1 MMHLYRSHL
10 RLLNRPLR
18 IWLLCGVLAALIARP
33 ECVLAS
39 TQLPGVIELNLK
51 EVSLKMALREIE
63 RQTPYHFVVNESR
76 LHTVNKTVSL
86 NIRTERIE
94 DVLDQLLVGTNIRYK
109 IQKKQITLI
118 PPAGE
123 SHPGLLSI
131 DGTSSSM
138 VTQASGRFIYD
149 IIPDMTISGTV
160 NDETGAPL
168 PGVNVVVKGTTEGTV
183 TDSNGKFTLNVPTGQ
198 SVLVFSFIGYTSQ
211 EINISGQSTVTV
223 VLLPDSQTL
232 NEVVVVGYGTQERK
246 DVTGAVSSIK
256 GADIENLPVATA
268 QQSLQGRTAG
278 VHIVRNGGAPG
289 AAGDIRI
296 RGVGTVNDAS
306 PLVVIDGV
314 PAGSLSDVNPND
326 IESMEILK
334 DASASA
340 IYGTQAANGVIIV
353 TTKHGKFGQG
363 LKVTVSGYSGVS
375 NRIKTIDML
384 DAPTLAMLKRERY
397 TNDENAIDPVWEDPQ
412 YLTQKTDWQKELLQ
426 QGTINNIDVSITGGN
441 DKSNYALSTGYYNEK
456 GMIKGYYFKRYSL
469 RLNSDHKLTKR
480 LSIGQ
485 NLQLTN
491 QQGSNTLDAQSIYN
505 ASAQDGLIWSAR
517 RFHPGLP
524 IKNPDGTY
532 STSQVSTEFGD
543 INNPIFTVDTQDRG
557 MTHTRILA
565 GVNGTYEII
574 KGLKARANIAVDANF
589 DDSRQFEIRV
599 LDQTRTTS
607 RNRLTERHAKYWNIL
622 QEYFLSYDKKFGDH
636 SFTFLAGYSQ
646 QTFDKL
652 TSMAQRQDFPS
663 EAPSQR
669 YLDAGQGDM
678 NVEGTRTYNALQS
691 VFGRVTYS
699 LKDRY
704 LATVTL
710 RNDASSKFAPAN
722 RRALFPA
729 FSLGWRVSEEPF
741 FAGLTG
747 IIPSLKLTGGYG
759 ELGNQKIDDFQ
770 YIPLVSSGYRYSF
783 GGLNTV
789 GSAQSILP
797 NASVKWER
805 AKMSNFGLEAGL
817 FQNKMTV
824 TVNYFNKQT
833 DQMLVRPPVSGS
845 AGSAQAP
852 YQNVGRLENKG
863 FEIELGYRGNLDALT
878 YSISGN
884 VSFIQNKVLELV
896 EGSFL
901 GSQTYGRTSQEIS
914 RTYAGNPIATFYG
927 WRTNGLYQN
936 QAEID
941 NDPNI
946 TEKAPVDKAK
956 IRPGDVKFLDLNGDH
971 DVDDKDRTILGS
983 PFPKATYGI
992 NAGLGYKGIDL
1003 TLFFLGVAGVDIY
1016 NADRMQGLDPTYHFN
1031 MYAETINRWRGEG
1044 TSNSIPRMTEKT
1056 DNRNYRTSDMFIESG
1071 AFFRL
1076 KNVTLGYT
1084 LPTAL
1089 TQTLRLSKAR
1099 VYVTG
1104 QNVFV
1109 ITDYSGMDPELGNV
1123 QGNQQI
1129 NVDYAQYP
1137 QARTWT
1143 IGAQLSF

>member
-1 MMHLYRSHL
+1 
-10 RLLNRPLR
+10 
-18 IWLLCGVLAALIARP
+18 
-33 ECVLAS
+33 
-39 TQLPGVIELNLK
+39 
-51 EVSLKMALREIE
+51 
-63 RQTPYHFVVNESR
+63 
-76 LHTVNKTVSL
+76 
-86 NIRTERIE
+86 
-94 DVLDQLLVGTNIRYK
+94 
-109 IQKKQITLI
+109 
-118 PPAGE
+118 
-123 SHPGLLSI
+123 
-131 DGTSSSM
+131 
-138 VTQASGRFIYD
+138 
-149 IIPDMTISGTV
+149 
-160 NDETGAPL
+160 
-168 PGVNVVVKGTTEGTV
+168 
-183 TDSNGKFTLNVPTGQ
+183 
-198 SVLVFSFIGYTSQ
+198 
-211 EINISGQSTVTV
+211 
-223 VLLPDSQTL
+223 
-232 NEVVVVGYGTQERK
+232 VVVVGYGTQERK

-278 VHIVRNGGAPG
+278 VNIVRNGGAPG

-340 IYGTQAANGVIIV
+340 IYGTQAANGVIII

-363 LKVTVSGYSGVS
+363 LKVTVSGYAGVT
-375 NRIKTIDML
+375 NRIKGIDML
-384 DAPTLAMLKRERY
+384 DASTLAMLKRERY
-397 TNDENAIDPVWEDPQ
+397 TNDGDAIDPIWEDPQ
-412 YLTQKTDWQKELLQ
+412 YQTQNTDWQNELLQ
-426 QGTINNIDVSITGGN
+426 QGSVNNIDVSITGGS
-441 DKSNYALSTGYYNEK
+441 DKSNYALSAGYYNEK

-469 RLNSDHKLTKR
+469 RLNSDHKLSKR

-485 NLQLTN
+485 NLQITN
-491 QQGSNTLDAQSIYN
+491 QLGSTTLDPGASAAYN
-505 ASAQDGLIWSAR
+505 LSAQDGLVWSAI
-517 RFHPGLP
+517 RFLPGLP
-524 IKNPDGTY
+524 VKNPDGTY
-532 STSQVSTEFGD
+532 SSSQVSTEFGD

-557 MTHTRILA
+557 MTHTRILG
-565 GVNGTYEII
+565 GVNGTYEIF
-574 KGLKARANIAVDANF
+574 KGLKAKANIAVDANF

-607 RNRLTERHAKYWNIL
+607 QNRLTERHAKYWNIL
-622 QEYFLSYDKKFGDH
+622 QEYFLSYDKKFGNH
-636 SFTFLAGYSQ
+636 SITFLAGYSQ

-652 TSMAQRQDFPS
+652 TSMAQRRDFPS

-669 YLDAGQGDM
+669 YFDAGQGAIS
-678 NVEGTRTYNALQS
+678 VEGTRTYNALQS
-691 VFGRVTYS
+691 FFGRATYS
-699 LKDRY
+699 LMDRY

-710 RNDASSKFAPAN
+710 RDDASSKFAPAN

-729 FSLGWRVSEEPF
+729 FSLGWRISEEPF

-747 IIPSLKLTGGYG
+747 VIPSLKLTGGYG

-789 GSAQSILP
+789 GSAQSIIP
-797 NASVKWER
+797 NSSVKWER

-817 FQNKMTV
+817 FQNKVQV
-824 TVNYFNKQT
+824 TINYFNKQT

-845 AGSAQAP
+845 AGSALAP
-852 YQNVGRLENKG
+852 YQNVGKLENKG
-863 FEIELGYRGNLDALT
+863 FEIELGYRGTSGALT

-901 GSQTYGRTSQEIS
+901 SSQNYGRSNQEIS
-914 RTYAGNPIATFYG
+914 RTYVGNPIATFYG

-941 NDPNI
+941 NDSNI
-946 TEKAPVDKAK
+946 ADKDPDEKAK
-956 IRPGDVKFLDLNGDH
+956 IKPGDVKFLDLNGDH
-971 DVDDKDRTILGS
+971 DVNDKDRTILGS

-992 NAGLGYKGIDL
+992 NANLGYKGIDL

-1031 MYAETINRWRGEG
+1031 MYAETINRWHGEG
-1044 TSNSIPRMTEKT
+1044 TSNSIPRMTQT
-1056 DNRNYRTSDMFIESG
+1056 SDNHNYQTSDMFIESG

-1089 TQTLRLSKAR
+1089 TQTLHLSKAR
-1099 VYVTG
+1099 FYVTG

-1109 ITDYSGMDPELGNV
+1109 ITKYKGMDPELGSV

-1143 IGAQLSF
+1143 LGAQLSF